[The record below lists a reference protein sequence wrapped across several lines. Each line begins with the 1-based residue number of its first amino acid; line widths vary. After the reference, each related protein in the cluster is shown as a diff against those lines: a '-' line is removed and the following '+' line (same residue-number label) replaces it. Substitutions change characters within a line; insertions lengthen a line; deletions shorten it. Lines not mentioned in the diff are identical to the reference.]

1 MKCMHCGTEFADGL
15 PNCPSC
21 GAPASPYG
29 QPGMQGQPY
38 APGAGYA
45 SPNLTKK
52 EFLKHPNLKTCKG
65 GILSAAIFAYI
76 CAVLSLIVNVL
87 LSEEG
92 FTFTSIIDC
101 VILVGLGLGIQLA
114 QSRACAVVL
123 LVYSIINMI
132 ISIVILGQA
141 GGYLILIVAID
152 AVIFTFRF
160 QKAWKEYQNT
170 GVIPV
175 TK

>member
-1 MKCMHCGTEFADGL
+1 MKCMHCGTEFADGMM
-15 PNCPSC
+15 NCPSC

-65 GILSAAIFAYI
+65 GILSAAVFAYI
-76 CAVLSLIVNVL
+76 CAVISLIYNFFI
-87 LSEEG
+87 SGGG
-92 FTFTSIIDC
+92 FTTLIDFA
-101 VILVGLGLGIQLA
+101 IMVGLGLGIQLA
-114 QSRACAVVL
+114 QSRACAIVL

-160 QKAWKEYQNT
+160 QKAWKEYQST